1 MSKKDTTL
9 RTGTIVIK
17 NSRALTKV
25 VSVLGKATWLYRGQE
40 DATWGLR
47 TGVERLCCAC
57 DEEVLRQYE
66 RSNIDLFRTNARLY
80 GEEWDSCVDALT
92 AIQHYGGK
100 TRLLDFSTSILVSIF
115 MAYEKSEEVLHDR
128 AVFAVRFESLLKGLA
143 ERYKNYLATQDEAK
157 RLERF
162 SVGSL
167 HVEDFEF
174 RKFIVAEAD
183 SNINGASSTCGVL
196 PLYTA
201 PSNKRQMA
209 QAGVELMPCNFGSFE
224 SNLAKALDVPEAEIV
239 NPPFVTDRF
248 HKTEIRH
255 IAIPTDFI
263 KIVIDKSLVPDVRN
277 LLDQANIT
285 PATMYPDI
293 EGLAKS
299 LKYVGKPKY

>member
-1 MSKKDTTL
+1 MSKKDSTL

-25 VSVLGKATWLYRGQE
+25 VSVLGRETWLYRGQE
-40 DATWGLR
+40 DAAWGLK
-47 TGVERLCCAC
+47 TGVERLCGTC
-57 DEEVLRQYE
+57 DEETLRGNE
-66 RSNIDLFRTNARLY
+66 RSNIDLFRTNAKLY
-80 GEEWDSCVDALT
+80 GEEWGSCVDALT
-92 AIQHYGGK
+92 ALQHYGGK

-115 MAYEKSEEVLHDR
+115 MAYEKNEWVLHDR
-128 AVFAVRFESLLKGLA
+128 AVFAIRFESLLKGLA
-143 ERYKNYLATQDEAK
+143 ERYKDYLATQNEAK

-162 SVGSL
+162 YIGAL

-183 SNINGASSTCGVL
+183 NNISGASFPSGVL

-224 SNLAKALDVPEAEIV
+224 SNLAKALDVSESEIV

-248 HKTEIRH
+248 HKAEMGS

-299 LKYVGKPKY
+299 LRYDTTRH